1 MISVD
6 LLNSEMA
13 SRAAV
18 TFGHEVD
25 VSISDTH
32 RRLQSGTTA
41 LRVKYTVACG
51 TSCDAVTAALTD
63 PAVRATHAAALV
75 SAITATASAAG
86 FANAVVST
94 AEEIASTMTAPQ
106 TVTITLPV
114 TCETAVD
121 GAGMDTDCFGH
132 VMWAI
137 NTGIVDHPDWY
148 PLLTPANT
156 FEDFQCHLFHLEGV
170 DHCDYLPCDYN
181 CLVEPPAPAP
191 APAAFTY
198 LGCFRDNEGGRDLTG
213 TGSQNAGGST
223 AIENANNCVAL
234 CAGFQY
240 FGLQWV
246 NECFCDNS
254 YNNGNGNNGNQGD
267 CPDGECPMTH
277 CDADGVLDA
286 DGTASLCANG
296 QGNCG
301 NRNAVYNVGVP
312 VTFQY
317 VGCFRDNEGGRDMT
331 GNGGSITAVA
341 SVPVDAATEC
351 ATVCDGYTYFGLQW
365 VNECFCDNGYNNGN
379 GNNGNQGNCPGG
391 ECPIADCD
399 SDSTLDADGTAD
411 LCANGQG
418 NCGNRNAVY
427 CIGSC

>member
-1 MISVD
+1 MAAVARCIGIALLAASASAVPVMSNANQQLIIAADAQLKAGALDMISVD

-156 FEDFQCHLFHLEGV
+156 FEDFQVHTC
-170 DHCDYLPCDYN
+170 
-181 CLVEPPAPAP
+181 
-191 APAAFTY
+191 
-198 LGCFRDNEGGRDLTG
+198 
-213 TGSQNAGGST
+213 
-223 AIENANNCVAL
+223 
-234 CAGFQY
+234 
-240 FGLQWV
+240 GL
-246 NECFCDNS
+246 
-254 YNNGNGNNGNQGD
+254 
-267 CPDGECPMTH
+267 
-277 CDADGVLDA
+277 LDA
-286 DGTASLCANG
+286 SQHFFCPGTFLISAEK
-296 QGNCG
+296 
-301 NRNAVYNVGVP
+301 
-312 VTFQY
+312 
-317 VGCFRDNEGGRDMT
+317 RDI
-331 GNGGSITAVA
+331 SKPLWVF
-341 SVPVDAATEC
+341 SVPP
-351 ATVCDGYTYFGLQW
+351 L
-365 VNECFCDNGYNNGN
+365 
-379 GNNGNQGNCPGG
+379 P
-391 ECPIADCD
+391 P
-399 SDSTLDADGTAD
+399 
-411 LCANGQG
+411 
-418 NCGNRNAVY
+418 
-427 CIGSC
+427 